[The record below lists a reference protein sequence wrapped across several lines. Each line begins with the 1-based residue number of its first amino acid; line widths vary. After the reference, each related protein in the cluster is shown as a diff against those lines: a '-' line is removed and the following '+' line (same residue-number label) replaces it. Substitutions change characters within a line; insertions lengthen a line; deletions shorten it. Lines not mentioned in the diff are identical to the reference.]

1 MKYTLT
7 AKPGIEHCE
16 CLVLGLLND
25 EPWPSFVSVL
35 DKKHRGLLTRLKKK
49 LRQTGDSLWQ
59 SDIDEHAVFM
69 IHCGDSATYTREQLD
84 KTMKEI
90 ALALGK
96 QSICSALICLPP
108 VTKCT
113 PNTQIQQMILQLE
126 ASRYQLSTYKS
137 QPMQSPV
144 MEEVQ
149 FFLPHATKQAVDS
162 AEAIAEGMALTKN
175 LANAPANV
183 CTPSYLAQTA
193 IDMAQT
199 FPTIK
204 TTVYDRDQITAMGMG
219 SFLAVAQGS
228 HEPPKFIEI
237 QYHSP
242 KADKMPPV
250 VLVGKG
256 ITFDSG
262 GISIKPA
269 ENMHEMKYD
278 MAGAASVL
286 GAIHAC
292 ARMGLAVNVVG
303 LIPTTEN
310 MPGGGAVKPG
320 DIVKSMSGKTIEI
333 TNTDAEGRL
342 ILADALTYAERFKP
356 QWVIDIATLT
366 GAVLIALGNINT
378 GLMTK
383 DDDLATTILHC
394 ARESGDKTWRLPL
407 EDAYQESMNSP
418 IADMLNANFDR
429 LAGTVTAS
437 CFLSRFT
444 EKYRWAHLDIAG
456 TAWISG
462 KQRQATGRPVPLL
475 VQLLRHVADS
485 R

>member
-7 AKPGIEHCE
+7 AKPGIEHCD

-25 EPWPSFVSVL
+25 EPWPAFVSVL

-49 LRQTGDSLWQ
+49 LHQVGDSLWQ
-59 SDIDEHAVFM
+59 SDLDEQAVFM
-69 IHCGDSATYTREQLD
+69 IHCGDNATYSREQLD
-84 KTMKEI
+84 KTIKEV

-96 QSICSALICLPP
+96 QSIRSALVCLPP
-108 VTKCT
+108 VAKCT
-113 PNTQIQQMILQLE
+113 PNTQVQHMILQME
-126 ASRYQLSTYKS
+126 ANRYQLSTYKS
-137 QPMQSPV
+137 QPLQQPKLK
-144 MEEVQ
+144 EVQ

-193 IDMAQT
+193 IEMAKT
-199 FPTIK
+199 FPAIK
-204 TTVYDRDQITAMGMG
+204 TTVYDREQIAAMGMG

-237 QYHSP
+237 QYHGP
-242 KADKMPPV
+242 KTDKMAPV
-250 VLVGKG
+250 ILVGKG

-292 ARMGLAVNVVG
+292 ARMGLAVHVIG

-383 DDDLATTILHC
+383 DDDLATMILHC

-456 TAWISG
+456 TAWVSG